1 MATLRTGAPMDLTMR
16 RVGRTRERPLRHLDP
31 VLIVVALALSVI
43 GLFMVYS
50 STHVSQQTFG
60 GDPYLYVKKQI
71 TWLVL
76 SVVVL
81 VVAITIDYRYT
92 KVYAGFI
99 YTALLLLLLAVRTPL
114 GTTVK
119 GAQRSFQLL
128 GFAFSPSEAMKV
140 GLVIML
146 AAYLSERKGG
156 VLSLGEVLRAT
167 VLGGIPMALVFIQ
180 PDIGTTIV
188 LAAIMVG
195 VLIVAGAKTRQLA
208 LLAVAAAV
216 LLAGAF
222 QLGVIK
228 QYQINRALGF
238 LDKNNHSAA
247 AYNAEQSQIAI
258 GSGGLTGRGYLKGL
272 QTNLDYVPEQHTD
285 FIFTAVGEEFGFV
298 GSVALLFLFAVLL
311 WRGFRIALLSKDAFG
326 TYLAAGIVSMFAI
339 QMFVNIGMTV
349 GIMPI
354 TGIPLP
360 FVSYGGSSLIANFA
374 AVGLLLNVHMRRFK

>member
-1 MATLRTGAPMDLTMR
+1 MDVTLGPI
-16 RVGRTRERPLRHLDP
+16 GRTRERPLRHIDP
-31 VLIVVALALSVI
+31 VLLVVSLALSVV
-43 GLFMVYS
+43 GLFAVYS
-50 STHVSQQTFG
+50 SSRTSLQLLG
-60 GDPYLYVKKQI
+60 LDPGLDVKKQL

-76 SVVVL
+76 SSVVL
-81 VVAITIDYRYT
+81 LAAIAFDYRYT

-99 YTALLLLLLAVRTPL
+99 YTGLLFLLLAVRTPL
-114 GTTVK
+114 GSTVK

-146 AAYLSERKGG
+146 AAFLSERKGG
-156 VLSLGEVLRAT
+156 SLSLRDLGRAT
-167 VLGGIPMALVFIQ
+167 LIAAIPMALVFIQ

-195 VLIVAGAKTRQLA
+195 VLIVAGAKTRHLA
-208 LLAVAAAV
+208 LLAVLAAV

-222 QLGVIK
+222 QLGIIK
-228 QYQINRALGF
+228 SYQVNRLVGF
-238 LDKNNHSAA
+238 LDSKSTSSAH
-247 AYNAEQSQIAI
+247 YNAQQSQIAI
-258 GSGGLTGRGYLKGL
+258 GAGGFTGRGYLKGL

-285 FIFTAVGEEFGFV
+285 FVFTAVGEQFGFV

-311 WRGFRIALLSKDAFG
+311 WRAFRIAYLSKDAYG
-326 TYLAAGIVSMFAI
+326 TYLASGIASMFAI
-339 QMFVNIGMTV
+339 QMFVNIGMTL

-374 AVGLLLNVHMRRFK
+374 AIGLLMNVHMRRFK

>member
-1 MATLRTGAPMDLTMR
+1 VDLA
-16 RVGRTRERPLRHLDP
+16 VGRLGRARERPFRHVDG
-31 VLIVVALALSVI
+31 VLLVTVLALSVI
-43 GLFMVYS
+43 GLFMVYAS
-50 STHVSQQTFG
+50 SHALSAFGVDPTTF
-60 GDPYLYVKKQI
+60 VKKQM

-76 SVVVL
+76 SGGVL
-81 VVAITIDYRYT
+81 LVTIALDYRYA

-99 YTALLLLLLAVRTPL
+99 YAAMLLLLLAVRSPL

-128 GFAFSPSEAMKV
+128 GFAFSPSEVMKV
-140 GLVIML
+140 GLIVML
-146 AAYLSERKGG
+146 AAFLSERKGEG
-156 VLSLGEVLRAT
+156 LSLRDLVRAT
-167 VLGGIPMALVFIQ
+167 LIAAIPMALVFIQ

-195 VLIVAGAKTRQLA
+195 ILIVAGAKTRHLA
-208 LLAVAAAV
+208 LLAVLAAA

-228 QYQINRALGF
+228 QYQINRLVGI
-238 LDKNNHSAA
+238 LDHNSNTAA
-247 AYNAEQSQIAI
+247 AYNARQSQIAI

-298 GSVALLFLFAVLL
+298 GSVVVLFLFAVLI
-311 WRGFRIALLSKDAFG
+311 WRAFRIALISKDPFG
-326 TYLAAGIVSMFAI
+326 TYLAAGIASMFAI
-339 QMFVNIGMTV
+339 QMFVNIGMTL

-360 FVSYGGSSLIANFA
+360 FVSYGGSSLIANYA
-374 AVGLLLNVHMRRFK
+374 AVGLLMNVHMRRFK

>member
-1 MATLRTGAPMDLTMR
+1 VDLA
-16 RVGRTRERPLRHLDP
+16 VGRLGRARERPFRHVDG
-31 VLIVVALALSVI
+31 VLLVTVLALSVI
-43 GLFMVYS
+43 GLFMVYAS
-50 STHVSQQTFG
+50 SHALSAFNV
-60 GDPYLYVKKQI
+60 DPTAFVKKQM

-76 SVVVL
+76 SGGVL
-81 VVAITIDYRYT
+81 LVTIAFDYRYA

-99 YTALLLLLLAVRTPL
+99 YAALLLLLLAVRSPL

-128 GFAFSPSEAMKV
+128 GFAFSPSEVMKV
-140 GLVIML
+140 GLIIML
-146 AAYLSERKGG
+146 AAFLSERKGEG
-156 VLSLGEVLRAT
+156 LSLRDLVRAT
-167 VLGGIPMALVFIQ
+167 LIAAIPMALVFIQ

-195 VLIVAGAKTRQLA
+195 ILIVAGAKTRHLA
-208 LLAVAAAV
+208 LLAVLAAA

-238 LDKNNHSAA
+238 LDHNSHTAA
-247 AYNAEQSQIAI
+247 AYNARQSQIAI

-298 GSVALLFLFAVLL
+298 GSVVVLFLFAVLI
-311 WRGFRIALLSKDAFG
+311 WRAFRIALISKDPFG
-326 TYLAAGIVSMFAI
+326 TYLAAGIASMFAI
-339 QMFVNIGMTV
+339 QMFVNIGMTL

-360 FVSYGGSSLIANFA
+360 FVSYGGSSLIANYA